1 MGITSWIG
9 KLFSSKPK
17 EPNQIPEILGYG
29 TDEQG
34 NQVPVYRG
42 DVKHQ
47 SLSDDQIQRVTRLR
61 EVLTEA
67 YPMTMDGWIDG
78 FLRDANPESEI
89 QIIEACAVV
98 YQRLIATA
106 NLSSEEKQRIY
117 AVLCMI
123 SAGGSEENLASAI
136 PANKG
141 LPDFQTL
148 ASMFREA
155 YSLKH
160 RP

>member
-1 MGITSWIG
+1 MGITNWIG
-9 KLFSSKPK
+9 KLFGNKSK
-17 EPNQIPEILGYG
+17 EMDQVPEILGYG

-34 NQVPVYRG
+34 NQITLHRG
-42 DVKHQ
+42 DIKHK

-67 YPMTMDGWIDG
+67 YPMSMDGWIDG
-78 FLRDANPESEI
+78 FLRDAHPESEI
-89 QIIEACAVV
+89 QIIEACAFV
-98 YQRLIATA
+98 YHRLATTT
-106 NLSSEEKQRIY
+106 NLSDDEKQRIY

-123 SAGGSEENLASAI
+123 SAGGSEESLASAI

-155 YSLKH
+155 YSSKC